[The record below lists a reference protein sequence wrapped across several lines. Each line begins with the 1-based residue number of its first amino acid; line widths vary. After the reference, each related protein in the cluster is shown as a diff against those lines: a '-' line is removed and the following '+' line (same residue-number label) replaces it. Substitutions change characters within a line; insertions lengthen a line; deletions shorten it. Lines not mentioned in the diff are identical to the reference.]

1 MPRQSDTVYVSP
13 ASIFVAL
20 AAVTLPNDPDL
31 HACLSCAHLCYFQV
45 ERSIDDDLHH
55 VRIAALPHR
64 LQDVDSGNHSEFMY
78 LTAAQLAQALPW
90 DRVLQGMVTSD
101 IRALLE
107 SHRAQMSDTPMELPI
122 ALPPV
127 STEPSFS
134 FLLVSR
140 QDLHYALETM
150 HHSAEDVLASATA
163 IKRNGMCRM
172 QRWLDVVLFR
182 AVLSTLAQCTELH
195 QLVQR
200 VLRSRRQF
208 PQRMINACEVYNDG
222 LLQGWLVQVTIPRTL
237 ASAA

>member
-1 MPRQSDTVYVSP
+1 MPRQPDIAYVSP

-78 LTAAQLAQALPW
+78 LTASQLAQALPW
-90 DRVLQGMVTSD
+90 DRMLQGMVTSD

-107 SHRAQMSDTPMELPI
+107 SHSAQMSDTPLESLI
-122 ALPPV
+122 ALPPIP
-127 STEPSFS
+127 TEPSFS
-134 FLLVSR
+134 CVLVSR

-150 HHSAEDVLASATA
+150 HRTAEDVLAPAA
-163 IKRNGMCRM
+163 QIRRRGMRRL

-182 AVLSTLAQCTELH
+182 AVLSTLVQRTELY
-195 QLVQR
+195 QMVQR

-208 PQRMINACEVYNDG
+208 PQRLISACEVYNDG